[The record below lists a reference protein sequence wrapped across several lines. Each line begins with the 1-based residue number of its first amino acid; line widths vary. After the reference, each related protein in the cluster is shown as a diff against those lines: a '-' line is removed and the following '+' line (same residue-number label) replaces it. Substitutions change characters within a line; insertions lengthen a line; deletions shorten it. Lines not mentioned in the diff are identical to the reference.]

1 MLPLVAGIVAN
12 LIENNMHKV
21 ADQVVEKGVDAV
33 QEKLGMELK
42 PQGEATPEYNAKLQE
57 EANRHSEF
65 MAELDEK
72 STQRATDMYMQD
84 DSTKKFTQAYA
95 WFLTVVSFLYF
106 FLVSF
111 LPVDNHNRDFINII
125 LGFLIGTAV
134 NSLIRFFYGSS
145 NKSQEAVDQKQKEQ
159 QWSQTARYLWRLV

>member
-1 MLPLVAGIVAN
+1 MLPLIASIVAN
-12 LIENNMHKV
+12 LIDNGMHKV
-21 ADQVVEKGVDAV
+21 ADQVIEKGVDAV

-42 PQGEATPEYNAKLQE
+42 PQGQATPEYNAKLQE

-84 DSTKKFTQAYA
+84 DSTKKFTQMYA

-159 QWSQTARYLWRLV
+159 QP

>member
-1 MLPLVAGIVAN
+1 MLPLIASIVAN
-12 LIENNMHKV
+12 LIDNGMHKV
-21 ADQVVEKGVDAV
+21 ADQVIEKGVDAV

-42 PQGEATPEYNAKLQE
+42 PQGQATPEYNAKLQE

-84 DSTKKFTQAYA
+84 DSTKRFTQLYA

-159 QWSQTARYLWRLV
+159 QT

>member
-1 MLPLVAGIVAN
+1 MLPIVAGIVAN
-12 LIENNMHKV
+12 LIENGMHKV

-42 PQGEATPEYNAKLQE
+42 PQGQATPEYNAKLQE

-72 STQRATDMYMQD
+72 STQRATDMYMND
-84 DSTKKFTQAYA
+84 ESTRKFTQRYA
-95 WFLTVVSFLYF
+95 WFITFISFLYF

-111 LPVDNHNRDFINII
+111 LPIDNHNRDFINII

-159 QWSQTARYLWRLV
+159 QQP

>member
-1 MLPLVAGIVAN
+1 MLPIVAGIVAN
-12 LIENNMHKV
+12 LIENGMHKV

-33 QEKLGMELK
+33 QDKLGMELK

-72 STQRATDMYMQD
+72 STQRATNMYMAD
-84 DSTKKFTQAYA
+84 DSTKRFAQHYA

-111 LPVDNHNRDFINII
+111 MPVDNHNRDFINII

-159 QWSQTARYLWRLV
+159 KE

>member
-1 MLPLVAGIVAN
+1 MLPIVAGIISN
-12 LIENNMHKV
+12 LINNGMHKV
-21 ADQVVEKGVDAV
+21 ADEVMEKGVDAV
-33 QEKLGMELK
+33 QSKLGMELK
-42 PQGEATPEYNAKLQE
+42 PEGEATPEYNAKLQE

-72 STQRATDMYMQD
+72 STQRATDMYMAD
-84 DSTKKFTQAYA
+84 ESTRRFSQHYA
-95 WFLTVVSFLYF
+95 WFLTVASFAYF
-106 FLVSF
+106 GAVSF

-145 NKSQEAVDQKQKEQ
+145 NKAQEDTDKKQKEQ
-159 QWSQTARYLWRLV
+159 AK

>member
-1 MLPLVAGIVAN
+1 MLPIVAGIVAN
-12 LIENNMHKV
+12 LINNGMHKV
-21 ADQVVEKGVDAV
+21 ADEVVEKGVDAV
-33 QEKLGMELK
+33 QSKLGMELK
-42 PQGEATPEYNAKLQE
+42 PEGEATPEYNAKLQE

-72 STQRATDMYMQD
+72 STQRATDMYMHD
-84 DSTKKFTQAYA
+84 ESTRRFSQHYA
-95 WFLTVVSFLYF
+95 WFITIVSFTYF
-106 FLVSF
+106 FIVSF
-111 LPVDNHNRDFINII
+111 APVDNHNRDFINII

-159 QWSQTARYLWRLV
+159 Q